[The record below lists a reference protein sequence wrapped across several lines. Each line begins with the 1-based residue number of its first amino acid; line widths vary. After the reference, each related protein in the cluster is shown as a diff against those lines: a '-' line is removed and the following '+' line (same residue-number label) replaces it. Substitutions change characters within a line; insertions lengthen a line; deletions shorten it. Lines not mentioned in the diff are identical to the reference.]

1 MARIRKS
8 RYSPFRYPVIRM
20 HISLNRGI
28 LVATDGSVAAARAET
43 VAATIAA
50 GCGCR
55 LTIATISRGLPAE
68 DLRRLARTE
77 GDLGAARH
85 ALIEEILNGAA
96 ERARRCG
103 VTDIKTLTSYGD
115 PGKAIVALAEAEQV
129 DLIVIGRRGLGGLS
143 SWLLGSV
150 SKSIIDHA
158 RCAVTVVP

>member
-1 MARIRKS
+1 
-8 RYSPFRYPVIRM
+8 M
-20 HISLNRGI
+20 HISLDRGI

-50 GCGCR
+50 GCGRR
-55 LTIATISRGLPAE
+55 LMIATISRGLPAE
-68 DLRRLARTE
+68 DLRRLARTQ

-103 VTDIKTLTSYGD
+103 VTDIRMLTGYGD
-115 PGKAIVALAEAEQV
+115 PGKAIVALAEAEKV

>member
-1 MARIRKS
+1 
-8 RYSPFRYPVIRM
+8 M
-20 HISLNRGI
+20 HVSLNRGV

-55 LTIATISRGLPAE
+55 LVIATISRGLPADE
-68 DLRRLARTE
+68 LRRLAHTE

-85 ALIEEILNGAA
+85 ALIEEILNGAE
-96 ERARRCG
+96 ERARRAG
-103 VTDIKTLTSYGD
+103 VTDIKTLSSHGD
-115 PGKAIVALAEAEQV
+115 PGKAIIAVAEGEQV
-129 DLIVIGRRGLGGLS
+129 DLIVIGRRGLGALS

-150 SKSIIDHA
+150 SKFIVDHA